1 MARREPIKL
10 PRRGRPSLSG
20 AGSAGSAPGL
30 SPASRQPPLHAF
42 KTLARYSMV
51 LFIVKALAVVVVVA
65 VAFVALTPV
74 LEVVMPN
81 FTSVVPSAIQSDV
94 DHIGSS
100 IEDGAG
106 QAIDAVAGGIA
117 GAATTVTDSVENT
130 VTGAASTVTGSVED
144 TVSAVSKVIP

>member
-10 PRRGRPSLSG
+10 PRGTGRHSWGPDPPGRRPEKSSL
-20 AGSAGSAPGL
+20 A
-30 SPASRQPPLHAF
+30 RPPPHAF
-42 KTLARYSMV
+42 KTLAYYSMV
-51 LFIVKALAVVVVVA
+51 LFIVKALAVVVVAA

-81 FTSVVPSAIQSDV
+81 FTSAVPGAIQSDV

-117 GAATTVTDSVENT
+117 GAATTVTDSVEET
-130 VTGAASTVTGSVED
+130 VSGAASTVTDSVEG
-144 TVSAVSKVIP
+144 TISAVSEAIP

>member
-10 PRRGRPSLSG
+10 PRQRPAATLGGRILRDGARAESG
-20 AGSAGSAPGL
+20 FA
-30 SPASRQPPLHAF
+30 RPPPHAF

-81 FTSVVPSAIQSDV
+81 FTSVVPGAIQSDV

-130 VTGAASTVTGSVED
+130 VTGAASTVTDSVED